1 MKRQWVAWAL
11 SSALLMS
18 STAAVVA
25 QPAPQNRHDQDRHDQ
40 DHHNNNHHDQHQHGM
55 YERGHSEG
63 WYRKGGHVPQ
73 EYRGGT
79 YVVSDWHARHL
90 HQPPRGYHYVRSDNG
105 DILLVAITTG
115 IIASILAQH

>member
-1 MKRQWVAWAL
+1 MKKQWVAWVL
-11 SSALLMS
+11 CSALLMS
-18 STAAVVA
+18 STTAVMA
-25 QPAPQNRHDQDRHDQ
+25 QPQ
-40 DHHNNNHHDQHQHGM
+40 DHHDQNHHNSNNHHDQHQQRGM

-73 EYRGGT
+73 EYRGNT

-90 HQPPRGYHYVRSDNG
+90 RQPPRGYHYVRSDNG